1 MKRELPELLELA
13 GKKKLLL
20 GRSGDGGEPPVA
32 TSLNDARQQM
42 QCATQNNHLGGLE
55 KFCAVSPVS
64 TCINQLLCVII
75 NKTLIYRVLKSKCD

>member
-1 MKRELPELLELA
+1 MKRELPELLELG

-42 QCATQNNHLGGLE
+42 QCATQNNHLGGLDTAARWRN
-55 KFCAVSPVS
+55 FVQRLLF
-64 TCINQLLCVII
+64 QLVFI
-75 NKTLIYRVLKSKCD
+75 KCFMM

>member
-1 MKRELPELLELA
+1 MKRELPELLELG

-42 QCATQNNHLGGLE
+42 QCATQNNHLGGLDTAQ
-55 KFCAVSPVS
+55 CPR
-64 TCINQLLCVII
+64 CQLGIAL
-75 NKTLIYRVLKSKCD
+75 NRAR

>member
-1 MKRELPELLELA
+1 MKRELPELLELG

-42 QCATQNNHLGGLE
+42 QCATQNNHIGGLDT
-55 KFCAVSPVS
+55 AVLHKISPARWRNFVQRLLF
-64 TCINQLLCVII
+64 QLV
-75 NKTLIYRVLKSKCD
+75 LIKYFM

>member
-1 MKRELPELLELA
+1 MKRELPELLELG

-42 QCATQNNHLGGLE
+42 QCATQNNHLGGLDTARWRN
-55 KFCAVSPVS
+55 FVQRLLF
-64 TCINQLLCVII
+64 QLV
-75 NKTLIYRVLKSKCD
+75 LIKCFM

>member
-13 GKKKLLL
+13 GKKKLLV

-42 QCATQNNHLGGLE
+42 QCATQNNHIGGLE
-55 KFCAVSPVS
+55 KFCAASPLS
-64 TCINQLLCVII
+64 TCINQMLCVII
-75 NKTLIYRVLKSKCD
+75 NKTPISGS